1 VYGMAHVL
9 ALNNVRSRVLRGNV
23 SGHRLPAYGCVG
35 LTRTSVPLRGGC
47 MSHPIQFGIWPMV
60 TYVLVNELLWRV

>member
-23 SGHRLPAYGCVG
+23 SGHRLPGYGCVG
-35 LTRTSVPLRGGC
+35 LTRTSVPLRGGVY
-47 MSHPIQFGIWPMV
+47 V
-60 TYVLVNELLWRV
+60 TSGPVWNLADGDLCAC